1 LNHGAQSPSF
11 GSVSLIANNLTL
23 PGNRVTHY
31 LINGSIVDDTN
42 SIDRYSYTGTGVRRD
57 TLAANGL
64 TLIASE
70 ARSNFQSVNLS
81 GLISSSP
88 ADLKRWFNALFT
100 NTALLTS
107 TATWGAG
114 ARYVTFNETN
124 LADLYRV
131 LDGSTLPNVTTD
143 TNPRPLASATTVAA
157 LMVAGGISSV
167 SDNATY
173 TLSNGAMSTVNGV
186 KTYTAS
192 IPIPNSTSNAYRT
205 YYEINGNV
213 YKGDL
218 IAANTLYGGASFSE
232 TIGGVTTTNYSSR
245 VILRFNKAAI
255 DSLHAAVTF

>member
-1 LNHGAQSPSF
+1 
-11 GSVSLIANNLTL
+11 
-23 PGNRVTHY
+23 
-31 LINGSIVDDTN
+31 
-42 SIDRYSYTGTGVRRD
+42 
-57 TLAANGL
+57 
-64 TLIASE
+64 
-70 ARSNFQSVNLS
+70 
-81 GLISSSP
+81 
-88 ADLKRWFNALFT
+88 
-100 NTALLTS
+100 
-107 TATWGAG
+107 
-114 ARYVTFNETN
+114 
-124 LADLYRV
+124 
-131 LDGSTLPNVTTD
+131 
-143 TNPRPLASATTVAA
+143 
-157 LMVAGGISSV
+157 MVAGGISSV